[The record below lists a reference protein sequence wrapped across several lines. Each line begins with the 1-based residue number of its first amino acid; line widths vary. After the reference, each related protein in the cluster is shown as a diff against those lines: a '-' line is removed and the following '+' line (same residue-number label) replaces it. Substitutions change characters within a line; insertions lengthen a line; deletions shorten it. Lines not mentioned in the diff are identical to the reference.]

1 MVIENESPAVR
12 LRRKLTALSDEYS
25 KDKQIHPRSKS
36 VNSRAPVPS
45 DPNASLRYR
54 RMRRKVDVLRTQ
66 IDAALHDNYLS
77 TTELNLVKDMIPTRD
92 DDAPLKKKH
101 DEQNLVTSELIQV
114 LHSKQTKIDELEQ
127 QLKDI
132 EQQESQWKAKYEREC
147 HRRESLQKK
156 IIELEKELQNRQCQ
170 SILLGQ
176 LQTDV
181 ERLHIAFNALEAE
194 NNQLTTQLS
203 LVQNSCPSSV
213 RLSSQL
219 EKFRHELAQTCHESL
234 C

>member
-1 MVIENESPAVR
+1 LAHV
-12 LRRKLTALSDEYS
+12 
-25 KDKQIHPRSKS
+25 H
-36 VNSRAPVPS
+36 
-45 DPNASLRYR
+45 
-54 RMRRKVDVLRTQ
+54 
-66 IDAALHDNYLS
+66 
-77 TTELNLVKDMIPTRD
+77 
-92 DDAPLKKKH
+92 
-101 DEQNLVTSELIQV
+101 
-114 LHSKQTKIDELEQ
+114 
-127 QLKDI
+127 I
-132 EQQESQWKAKYEREC
+132 EQETFIRFCLLKAKYEREC

-156 IIELEKELQNRQCQ
+156 LLELEKELQNRQCQ

-194 NNQLTTQLS
+194 NNQLTAQLS